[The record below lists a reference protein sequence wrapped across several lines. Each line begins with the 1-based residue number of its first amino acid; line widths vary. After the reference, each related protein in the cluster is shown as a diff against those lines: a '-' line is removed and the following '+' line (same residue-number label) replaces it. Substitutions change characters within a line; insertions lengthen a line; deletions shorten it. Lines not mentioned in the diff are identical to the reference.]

1 MGTHK
6 IGFKDMNEEKVDIIL
21 YKDSHEMFGELNV
34 FYKSSSHTSF
44 RIQGKGVDTST
55 KNSLNSSCK
64 VFG

>member
-1 MGTHK
+1 M
-6 IGFKDMNEEKVDIIL
+6 GFKEMTEEVVDVF
-21 YKDSHEMFGELNV
+21 KDSHEKFVELNV

-44 RIQGKGVDTST
+44 SIQGKGVDGRHTST

>member
-1 MGTHK
+1 M
-6 IGFKDMNEEKVDIIL
+6 GFKEMTEEVVDVF
-21 YKDSHEMFGELNV
+21 KDSHEKFVELNV